1 MIYWPQGQWGGVR
14 ARYCAP
20 VHSYAVKWS
29 RNTKWKMTV
38 DRLFTSRHQASFK
51 MGLIA
56 SPCSWSW
63 FKVFAVN
70 FLMPCMLPGHAPQ
83 GPFYS
88 YGVHR
93 RLVNRARN
101 DVLHRNKAKLFSICP
116 APYTRNSPRGPLQST
131 PHPGPK
137 WLTCSCGCTG
147 IVKGLTNWTVHQWQ
161 FSSIRSPFSLASSRC
176 VPPLSCCCRFLLKLS
191 ALRTFTTTGAGYGLL
206 TTSNP
211 VGSIMFV

>member
-63 FKVFAVN
+63 FKVLTSISWCPACCRDMFQKGLSTATESAVTLSTVREMMY
-70 FLMPCMLPGHAPQ
+70 F
-83 GPFYS
+83 
-88 YGVHR
+88 R
-93 RLVNRARN
+93 KKRE
-101 DVLHRNKAKLFSICP
+101 KLFSICP
-116 APYTRNSPRGPLQST
+116 APNPRKSPTGPLQST
-131 PHPGPK
+131 PHPGAQMASSSPGLFPSKMGGTPHPFFKGKALGTSLPK
-137 WLTCSCGCTG
+137 WLD
-147 IVKGLTNWTVHQWQ
+147 L
-161 FSSIRSPFSLASSRC
+161 
-176 VPPLSCCCRFLLKLS
+176 FLW
-191 ALRTFTTTGAGYGLL
+191 LRGG
-206 TTSNP
+206 
-211 VGSIMFV
+211 